1 MEALQVEVRKKL
13 AHLNVT
19 ELTTIAGEL
28 SLTIPPVKLGKQSA
42 IYNIVGMH
50 LMSED
55 VEGDSDDGRAVYEHA
70 NSYLDRLL
78 SARDV
83 KVEGGLG
90 GSGKQKVEVGDG
102 KTADTSGSGD
112 GSMVTT
118 EVSTTVEGDRSGRL
132 QGGAP
137 GGGNNGSSSSNSN
150 GGPLRGPTGVAPV
163 PFQRIREFKIQ
174 GGTVGG
180 EDSAVDLTSVVFQM
194 EEGRQLGYK
203 EREIRSGVIKAMK
216 AGSCTRRYFERNI
229 DNLGGTDF
237 MAMLEELYEKKES
250 SDLLDEMA
258 KCVQGSKQK
267 EKQYVVQMFELR
279 DHILEVT
286 QSEDEPLAEAFVQ
299 KKMIRA
305 ISVGLRRD
313 TVRLEMRNVLKDPK
327 ISDRNLMKQLNE
339 IVARDEENRRKMD
352 NDKNGRT
359 TSYQNRNAKVNS
371 LSDNCRDAD
380 VRSKEE
386 STSKVPDPQL
396 SRIETQLGQLSV
408 TMSELAEGKAD
419 VEARLKRLEG
429 KLLDNERKPGGQGGN
444 RNVHFPK
451 CATCER
457 ERKYCTHC
465 TKCGEADH
473 KRKDCPKNS

>member
-1 MEALQVEVRKKL
+1 MDLEALQVEVRKKL

-28 SLTIPPVKLGKQSA
+28 TLTIPPGKLGKQSA
-42 IYNIVGMH
+42 IYNIVGMY

-55 VEGDSDDGRAVYEHA
+55 VEGQGDDGRAVYEHA
-70 NSYLDRLL
+70 NSILDRLL

-83 KVEGGLG
+83 KVEGGLV
-90 GSGKQKVEVGDG
+90 GSGKQKVEVADV
-102 KTADTSGSGD
+102 KTASASGFGGGD
-112 GSMVTT
+112 MTTT
-118 EVSTTVEGDRSGRL
+118 EVSETVEGDRSGRL

-137 GGGNNGSSSSNSN
+137 SGGNNDSLSSSTN
-150 GGPLRGPTGVAPV
+150 GSLRGSTGVAPV
-163 PFQRIREFKIQ
+163 QYQRIREFKIQ

-180 EDSAVDLTSVVFQM
+180 EDSSVDLTSVVFQM
-194 EEGRQLGYK
+194 EEARQLGYK

-216 AGSCTRRYFERNI
+216 AGSCTRRYFERNV
-229 DNLGGTDF
+229 DNLSGTDF

-258 KCVQGSKQK
+258 ECVQGSKQK

-286 QSEDEPLAEAFVQ
+286 QSEDEPVSDAFVQ

-339 IVARDEENRRKMD
+339 IVARDEENRRKME

-359 TSYQNRNAKVNS
+359 TSSQNRSAKVNS
-371 LSDNCRDAD
+371 LSDNCQ
-380 VRSKEE
+380 EE

-429 KLLDNERKPGGQGGN
+429 KLLDNERKAGGQGGN

-457 ERKYCTHC
+457 DRKYCTHC
-465 TKCGEADH
+465 TKCGASDH
-473 KRKDCPKNS
+473 KRKECTKNT